1 MRLDDRE
8 NGTLSRRAFLAL
20 GGAAVVGA
28 AAWRFGATRQAAARR
43 GLADARFVAMGTYL
57 ELTVPESAGGH
68 VLPAALDAARRV
80 EERMSYFLPA
90 SELSRLNAAAPG
102 TAVPLSAELRA
113 VLEAAREVHLLTH
126 GSFDPTVPPLLEAW
140 GFREGRPTRVPS
152 RDDLRAALARVGLGR
167 LGLDDRGATLGAEGL
182 ALDLGGIAKGYGAD
196 RAAAA
201 LAAAGQTGLV
211 NAGGDIRAAGPQ
223 PDGSPWRI
231 GVRDPL
237 RPEGLLA
244 TLELSGATAV
254 ATSGTYEQY
263 AELDGRRVSHIV
275 DPRSGETTAGVVSA
289 TILAPTAM
297 QADALATACIVL
309 PTAEGLRALAALPGV
324 EGLLVSRRAD
334 GGHAVEATRGL
345 QATMLRDV

>member
-1 MRLDDRE
+1 MRLDDRD

-28 AAWRFGATRQAAARR
+28 AAWRFGATRQAAALR
-43 GLADARFVAMGTYL
+43 GLNGGRFVAMGTYL
-57 ELTVPESAGGH
+57 ELTVSETAGGH

-90 SELSRLNAAAPG
+90 SELSRLNATAAGAP
-102 TAVPLSAELRA
+102 VPLSAELRA
-113 VLEAAREVHLLTH
+113 VLETARATHLLTH
-126 GSFDPTVPPLLEAW
+126 GSFDPSVPPLLEAW

-152 RDDLRAALARVGLGR
+152 REDVRVALARVGLGR
-167 LGLDDRGATLGAEGL
+167 LTLAGDTATLNAQDM

-237 RPEGLLA
+237 RPDGLLA

-275 DPRSGETTAGVVSA
+275 DPRSGETTTEVVSA

-309 PTAEGLRALAALPGV
+309 PAAEGLRVLATLPGV
-324 EGLLVSRRAD
+324 EGLLVRQRTG
-334 GGHAVEATRGL
+334 GGHAVETTSGLRATL
-345 QATMLRDV
+345 LRDV